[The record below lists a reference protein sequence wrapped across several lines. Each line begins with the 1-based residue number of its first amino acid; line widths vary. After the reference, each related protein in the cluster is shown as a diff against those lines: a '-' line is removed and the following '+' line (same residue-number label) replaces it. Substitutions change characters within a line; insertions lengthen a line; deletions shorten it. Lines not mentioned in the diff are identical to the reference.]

1 MRHAF
6 SRSGRQRADGG
17 WSRWHS
23 TRHARVGF
31 LHGHGHTQEQAQ
43 AVVEVVEDA
52 REALQT
58 ARLQNWM
65 LKLMLAQTALFLTI
79 AVGAIVV
86 AGVVWG

>member
-1 MRHAF
+1 MAF
-6 SRSGRQRADGG
+6 NPARAI
-17 WSRWHS
+17 
-23 TRHARVGF
+23 GF
-31 LHGHGHTQEQAQ
+31 LSSHGDTQEQAQ
-43 AVVEVVEDA
+43 AVVEVLQDSQDDLVTKAYLDA
-52 REALQT
+52 KLALQT

>member
-1 MRHAF
+1 M
-6 SRSGRQRADGG
+6 
-17 WSRWHS
+17 
-23 TRHARVGF
+23 
-31 LHGHGHTQEQAQ
+31 
-43 AVVEVVEDA
+43 
-52 REALQT
+52 EAKLDLVS